1 MGRVIDKFSI
11 MRQVTANRQIE
22 KDFKELSNGVKDKCV
37 KPIFCIGTSN
47 PDAITDQARD
57 SISRKM
63 KEYHVLMYYDPCID
77 GMKFEAFHEKP
88 ITGMQFEELKE
99 LVLKTLKYGTTSR
112 N

>member
-1 MGRVIDKFSI
+1 MAK
-11 MRQVTANRQIE
+11 
-22 KDFKELSNGVKDKCV
+22 V

-47 PDAITDQARD
+47 PDAITDSVRD

-88 ITGMQFEELKE
+88 ITDIEFGDLKE
-99 LVLKTLKYGTTSR
+99 LVLKTLQNGKA
-112 N
+112 